1 MSSNK
6 DYKWS
11 KNWARAAGGVK
22 RGRKGN
28 RGRRR
33 EERERDR
40 ERERDIQGDDE
51 VHLPGRQWG

>member
-33 EERERDR
+33 EGEGGIR
-40 ERERDIQGDDE
+40 G
-51 VHLPGRQWG
+51 GRSKEA